1 MIGVVY
7 APKPAA
13 AAGAETQGAGKG
25 TETVEGEGGLK
36 GRRRDERPQGE
47 RKMNVV
53 KGQSMFVRKEVRNES
68 VGWGQWVWGV
78 LGVDSK
84 QPSGANAGAGA
95 GGAGGGQASLSGGGG
110 IGMVGGG
117 QSNMVVRA
125 LKGLSE
131 TVFGF

>member
-13 AAGAETQGAGKG
+13 AAGTSVLETQGGGKADA
-25 TETVEGEGGLK
+25 EGEGGVK

-53 KGQSMFVRKEVRNES
+53 KGQSMFVRKEVRNEN

-78 LGVDSK
+78 LGVDGK
-84 QPSGANAGAGA
+84 QASGANAGAGA
-95 GGAGGGQASLSGGGG
+95 AGGQASLSGGGG
-110 IGMVGGG
+110 IGTVGGG